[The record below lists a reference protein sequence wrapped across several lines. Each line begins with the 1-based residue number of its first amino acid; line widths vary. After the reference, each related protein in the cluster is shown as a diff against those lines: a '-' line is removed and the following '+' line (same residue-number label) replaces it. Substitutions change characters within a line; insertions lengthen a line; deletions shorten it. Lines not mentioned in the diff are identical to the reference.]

1 MAIYRTHDG
10 QDLYYEEHGQGEPTV
25 LLSGIMMST
34 ASWAQ
39 HIPVL
44 AKHIRLIVLDF
55 RDQGRS
61 AKMEAPYK
69 LDAHVP
75 DVIGLLDHLR
85 LDSAH
90 MIGLSYGGQV
100 AQRVALSAPERVRT
114 LILANTNHYIPN
126 HLAEIGRAWVTAA
139 SLHDGERFF
148 QLAVP
153 FIYSSAFYRDH
164 LEALHQRQ
172 AMFKSM
178 LTTEWFEGFI
188 RLCQSTEGAALSDE
202 DLGRIRVP
210 TLLIGADEDMIT
222 PLSLMKE
229 MHRAIPG
236 SEFVSIPGAG
246 HGAILERAGEFLT
259 SVLGFLLK
267 HVQAPGSLDPT

>member
-1 MAIYRTHDG
+1 MATYRTHDG
-10 QDLYYEEHGQGEPTV
+10 HELYYEEHGQGEPAV
-25 LLSGIMMST
+25 LLGGIMMST
-34 ASWAQ
+34 ASWGQ
-39 HIPVL
+39 HVPVL
-44 AKHIRLIVLDF
+44 AHHVRLIMMDF

-61 AKMEAPYK
+61 ARMAAPYT

-75 DVIGLLDHLR
+75 DVIGLLDHLG
-85 LDSAH
+85 LASAH
-90 MIGLSYGGQV
+90 LIGLSYGGQV
-100 AQRVALSAPERVRT
+100 AQRVALAAPQRVRT

-126 HLAEIGRAWVTAA
+126 HLAEIGRAWATAA
-139 SLHDGERFF
+139 ALHDGERFF

-164 LEALHQRQ
+164 LDALHQRQ

-202 DLGRIRVP
+202 ALGRIRLP

-222 PLSLMKE
+222 PMALMEE
-229 MHRAIPG
+229 MRRAIPEA
-236 SEFVSIPGAG
+236 EFVSIPGAG
-246 HGAILERAGEFLT
+246 HGAVLERAGEFLT

-267 HVQAPGSLDPT
+267 HAERPGEES